1 LKLRTKMRLKFYL
14 NAVVIIS
21 LTVVVGV
28 FFSYLGWLSWQ
39 MKLGQVDIRYELFAA
54 MAFILFVMTIVD
66 IVLFLRLLLRR
77 KYW

>member
-1 LKLRTKMRLKFYL
+1 MRLKFYL